1 MQVIKKIDVGS
12 AAKVYGLTLG
22 ILGFVIGIIYALI
35 FSSISSL
42 VGDEIPISGA
52 GLGVAMLIFIPIVY
66 GIIGVVF
73 GAIGAVIYNFVAAKF
88 GGLEIE
94 ISNLHSTT
102 SNPE

>member
-22 ILGFVIGIIYALI
+22 ILGIVIGLIYALI

-42 VGDEIPISGA
+42 VGEEIPMAGA
-52 GLGVAMLIFIPIVY
+52 GLGVAMLIFIPILY

-73 GAIGAVIYNFVAAKF
+73 GAVGALVYNFVGNKF
-88 GGLEIE
+88 GGLEVE
-94 ISNLHSTT
+94 IVDL
-102 SNPE
+102 NPIPQG

>member
-22 ILGFVIGIIYALI
+22 ILGFVIGMI